1 MQCPY
6 PPKKKALLDLI
17 AKYNF
22 LDQCKATGILD
33 RETFDR
39 LTFQMGSDNM
49 EKIQY
54 YLKQLNEHHEDTRA
68 FLDRAKN
75 DAE

>member
-1 MQCPY
+1 MPIS
-6 PPKKKALLDLI
+6 PTEKALLDLI

-22 LDQCKATGILD
+22 LDQCNATGLLD
-33 RETFDR
+33 RKTFER
-39 LTFQMGSDNM
+39 LTLQMGSDNM

-54 YLKQLNEHHEDTRA
+54 YLKQLNEHHENTRE
-68 FLDRAKN
+68 FLDRAKK